1 MAELPNGINGPFI
14 GRIGN
19 MVGYMRC
26 GKNVIR
32 LIGDAGP
39 HKGGQ
44 LNNEMKMKLISP
56 IAKLIE
62 GYLNF
67 GFGNVPRK
75 DGVSPRSYAISL
87 NKQVAV
93 KGTYPNLK
101 TDFEK
106 LVISDGPIPE
116 PLNPAVKLKNNVLEF
131 TWEADLE
138 AEGVDEQDQIM
149 ILVYFPKRKKAIQL
163 LSGARRTEE
172 FQQIKL
178 PGTGK
183 NDVIETY
190 MSFIADDRKSA
201 SPSVYVSQL
210 TWRKK

>member
-19 MVGYMRC
+19 MVGYMRY

-32 LIGDAGP
+32 MIGDAGP

-44 LNNEMKMKLISP
+44 LVNEMKMKLISP

-62 GYLNF
+62 GYLNL

-87 NKQVAV
+87 NKQEAV
-93 KGTYPNLK
+93 KGKYPNLT

-106 LVISDGPIPE
+106 LVISDGPIAE
-116 PLNPAVKLKNNVLEF
+116 PLNAEVKLIGNVLEF

-138 AEGVDEQDQIM
+138 AEGADEQDQVM

-163 LSGARRTEE
+163 LSGAKRTDES
-172 FQQIKL
+172 QRVKL
-178 PGTGK
+178 PGAGK
-183 NDVIETY
+183 NDVLETY